1 MAKYL
6 SNRVRNFNIG
16 VSSITESDTV
26 LTAIGNTDLTGKVDI
41 DIGSGTTAFEI
52 QGSAGQLFSVTNNLT
67 SGSIFSV
74 NDVSGIPSIDVD
86 ANGTISLA
94 PFGTNENVGVGI
106 SSPQEKLH
114 VDTGTLLVT
123 NTTAP
128 QIRLSADNTDASDN
142 DRTMLGQATASSN
155 FVNTAVDNDT
165 VLRGTS
171 TGNLLFGVGT
181 SEKLRITSDG
191 DVGIGTASPSAKL
204 HVEGISIATTLDTGG
219 ILLSDTTTKTY
230 PTSSSFNVIAG
241 TNINLELGTT
251 QTVDASTPGGYNFV
265 TADKRIYTKSAGTTS
280 DIERLYFAGFSQSF
294 DWTDANTCKQY
305 VSFADGFYYAGINAN
320 GRSSSYFGANS
331 IALSPPDGG
340 TQSIANVN
348 SPSLSLSPV
357 GTSNVNITNYYSYS
371 PLLRI
376 SNNSAGTKTVNI
388 TNASYYDTSQYWG
401 TTGSTG
407 TLNATITNL
416 YGLRL
421 RPPNASTGLTVTNNW
436 GIYQEWSDATNYFAG
451 NVGIGNTNPT
461 SKLTVTGTASATA
474 LSTGASGTGINIST
488 NTISGPATLTIDPAA
503 VGDNTGTVVIAGD
516 LQIDGT
522 TTTVNSTTMT
532 VDDKN
537 IELGTGAT
545 NDAAAD
551 GGGITIVSG
560 DGNKTFNFEATGDN
574 LGSSE
579 NLNLASGKEYKIDN
593 TSVLSATTLGT
604 GVTGSSLTSVGT
616 LGSLTVSGD
625 VSISDKII
633 HTGDTNTAIRFPA
646 ADTFTIETAGSER
659 VRVTSAGDVG
669 IGTNNP
675 SSNLEVSALSAS
687 DEPTIKVSSEN
698 SSIWLRT
705 AGSSGSFPTGGV
717 GNDGEL
723 VYLGG
728 DFRFGIGTANKNLI
742 FFNGSGYTERFRIG
756 SSGQIGLSGANYGTS
771 GQVITSNGTGSA
783 PTWQDISPTTIT
795 VADESTDT
803 TCFPL
808 FATDAT
814 GSISPKTGSNLTFN
828 SSNGTLTA
836 STFSGSGANLT
847 SLTGASAATYGDGSN
862 VAQIVVDSNG
872 RITGISEVSITGGGG
887 GGVTVQDE
895 GTPLSTTATT
905 LNFVGDGVVAS
916 GTGAT
921 KTITISGEGVS
932 SVAATDESSD
942 TTCFPLFA
950 TSATGSVA
958 AKTDASG
965 LKYDSSNER
974 LETTDVAVKG
984 AVRYENSG
992 STERFEIL
1000 YNETTDS
1007 LDFTYSAS

>member
-1 MAKYL
+1 
-6 SNRVRNFNIG
+6 
-16 VSSITESDTV
+16 
-26 LTAIGNTDLTGKVDI
+26 
-41 DIGSGTTAFEI
+41 
-52 QGSAGQLFSVTNNLT
+52 
-67 SGSIFSV
+67 
-74 NDVSGIPSIDVD
+74 
-86 ANGTISLA
+86 
-94 PFGTNENVGVGI
+94 
-106 SSPQEKLH
+106 
-114 VDTGTLLVT
+114 
-123 NTTAP
+123 
-128 QIRLSADNTDASDN
+128 
-142 DRTMLGQATASSN
+142 
-155 FVNTAVDNDT
+155 
-165 VLRGTS
+165 
-171 TGNLLFGVGT
+171 
-181 SEKLRITSDG
+181 
-191 DVGIGTASPSAKL
+191 
-204 HVEGISIATTLDTGG
+204 
-219 ILLSDTTTKTY
+219 
-230 PTSSSFNVIAG
+230 
-241 TNINLELGTT
+241 
-251 QTVDASTPGGYNFV
+251 
-265 TADKRIYTKSAGTTS
+265 
-280 DIERLYFAGFSQSF
+280 
-294 DWTDANTCKQY
+294 
-305 VSFADGFYYAGINAN
+305 
-320 GRSSSYFGANS
+320 
-331 IALSPPDGG
+331 
-340 TQSIANVN
+340 
-348 SPSLSLSPV
+348 
-357 GTSNVNITNYYSYS
+357 
-371 PLLRI
+371 
-376 SNNSAGTKTVNI
+376 
-388 TNASYYDTSQYWG
+388 
-401 TTGSTG
+401 
-407 TLNATITNL
+407 
-416 YGLRL
+416 
-421 RPPNASTGLTVTNNW
+421 
-436 GIYQEWSDATNYFAG
+436 
-451 NVGIGNTNPT
+451 
-461 SKLTVTGTASATA
+461 
-474 LSTGASGTGINIST
+474 
-488 NTISGPATLTIDPAA
+488 
-503 VGDNTGTVVIAGD
+503 
-516 LQIDGT
+516 
-522 TTTVNSTTMT
+522 MT

-604 GVTGSSLTSVGT
+604 GVTGSSLTSVGTLGSLTVSGDITANGDIVGDTSTNISGIDSITATDLTGTLQTAAQTNITSVGT

-836 STFSGSGANLT
+836 STFSGSGVNLT
-847 SLTGASAATYGDGSN
+847 ALTGASAATYGDGSN

-872 RITGISEVSITGGGG
+872 RITGISEVSITGG